1 MLFYNPGKDF
11 VFGLCMIQTT
21 RQENNLM
28 RAKQDG
34 PCIHLTCSC
43 ISPATPYWVEKEKQ
57 RINLRSPVQYELTN
71 MLRTKQRSHREGS
84 LSLELIWSK
93 WKDSSKEVALTESG
107 VSRCKWDQGGPGEPS
122 SQECTKALWQE
133 EHRTLEKLKGERSR
147 WNGKTRWG
155 AAFSKWF

>member
-1 MLFYNPGKDF
+1 MVNQKALTMLFYNPGKDF

-43 ISPATPYWVEKEKQ
+43 ISPGAPYWVEKEKQ
-57 RINLRSPVQYELTN
+57 RVNLHSPVRYELTN

-107 VSRCKWDQGGPGEPS
+107 VSRCK
-122 SQECTKALWQE
+122 
-133 EHRTLEKLKGERSR
+133 
-147 WNGKTRWG
+147 
-155 AAFSKWF
+155 